1 MERKLSTVFAL
12 DVVGYSKLMADD
24 EARTLSNLKMR
35 RDFIDSL
42 IEEFGGRIFNTA
54 GDSVMAEFG
63 SPVKAVECSVQIQNR
78 SQSLNT
84 KADSKDQMSFRIGI
98 NVGDVM
104 VSEDNLFGDAINI
117 AARLEAEANID
128 GICISQST
136 FDMINLKINV
146 SYEDAGELTLKN
158 IGRPIRAYH
167 LTKSKGAT
175 RGLISSSD
183 TPSVQVDQRE
193 RGSIAVML
201 FKNLSTDE
209 EQGYFCEGF
218 AEDLISALSRYKKLL
233 VISSNASFSYAQ
245 KDKTISEI
253 GDELGVKYVL
263 EGKVRKLGQRLRIVT
278 SLSSAENG
286 NTLWSNNYDTNLDEI
301 FDLQDELVQ
310 SIVSTIVGNVERDEV
325 KRLSNAKPERMDAY
339 DLVLKGLEYHRKG
352 SIAGENN
359 KKALELFTRAIEL
372 DPQYARAYAWRTC
385 SLANNAEWFPDET
398 PADWMEDAYASLNRS
413 LELDPNDP
421 EAHRIMGAV
430 KLLIEGDMETAIFH
444 HQRAIEICPS
454 DTYHIARYAILLCY
468 LGKSDEGLLEI
479 KRAMRLDPF
488 CSDILFEAQGLCLYC
503 LDKPSDA
510 LASFKKM
517 QIDSIAG
524 LFYQALCYQELKD
537 TYNAGAYLNMAI
549 SESGMNVERFV
560 STQLFENDETK
571 RNLTKSLSAIAG
583 STA

>member
-1 MERKLSTVFAL
+1 MSA
-12 DVVGYSKLMADD
+12 A
-24 EARTLSNLKMR
+24 
-35 RDFIDSL
+35 
-42 IEEFGGRIFNTA
+42 TA

-253 GDELGVKYVL
+253 GDELEL
-263 EGKVRKLGQRLRIVT
+263 NTFLRESPKARSTTRIIT

-339 DLVLKGLEYHRKG
+339 DLVL
-352 SIAGENN
+352 
-359 KKALELFTRAIEL
+359 RANTIE
-372 DPQYARAYAWRTC
+372 
-385 SLANNAEWFPDET
+385 
-398 PADWMEDAYASLNRS
+398 
-413 LELDPNDP
+413 
-421 EAHRIMGAV
+421 
-430 KLLIEGDMETAIFH
+430 
-444 HQRAIEICPS
+444 
-454 DTYHIARYAILLCY
+454 
-468 LGKSDEGLLEI
+468 
-479 KRAMRLDPF
+479 
-488 CSDILFEAQGLCLYC
+488 
-503 LDKPSDA
+503 
-510 LASFKKM
+510 
-517 QIDSIAG
+517 
-524 LFYQALCYQELKD
+524 KD
-537 TYNAGAYLNMAI
+537 
-549 SESGMNVERFV
+549 R
-560 STQLFENDETK
+560 
-571 RNLTKSLSAIAG
+571 
-583 STA
+583 